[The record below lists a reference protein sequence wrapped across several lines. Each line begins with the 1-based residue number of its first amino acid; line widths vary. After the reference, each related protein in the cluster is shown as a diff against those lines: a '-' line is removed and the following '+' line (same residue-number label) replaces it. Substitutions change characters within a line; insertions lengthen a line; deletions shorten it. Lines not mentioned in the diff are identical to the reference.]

1 MHLEP
6 ENIRSFLSSHR
17 RRRIDDPNLRKAA
30 VLILFYAKD
39 GLLHVLLTKRTSTV
53 EHHKGQISFPGGSAD
68 EGDRSLIETAL
79 RETMEEIGLET
90 SNVQILGLYH
100 DQWTPTGFSI
110 TPIVG
115 YIPSLPPLTLNR
127 HEVDQ
132 IIEIPVSF
140 FLDRANGEVRRMKRA
155 GKIVDVHFYK
165 YGDHEVWGATAAI
178 LRSFLAEISDAGSAL
193 ADQASAGE
201 KNPLDIT

>member
-6 ENIRSFLSSHR
+6 ENIRNFLSSHR
-17 RRRIDDPNLRKAA
+17 RQRIDDPSLRKAA
-30 VLILFYAKD
+30 VLILFYLKD
-39 GLLHVLLTKRTSTV
+39 GVLHVLLTKRTAIV
-53 EHHKGQISFPGGSAD
+53 EHHKGQISFPGGSANKAD
-68 EGDRSLIETAL
+68 SSLIETAL
-79 RETMEEIGLET
+79 RETTEEIGLET

-115 YIPSLPPLTLNR
+115 YIPALPPLTLNR

-132 IIEIPVSF
+132 IIEIPVLF
-140 FLDRANGEVRRMKRA
+140 FLDQANGEVRRIERA
-155 GKIVDVHFYK
+155 GKAVDVHFYK

-178 LRSFLAEISDAGSAL
+178 LRSLLAELSAL
-193 ADQASAGE
+193 ADQTLAGE